1 MYQTD
6 YDEFKKTLSDL
17 CVSVNRPFN
26 DDLCRVFWDDL
37 KGAHLSEVRERAKYV
52 RACGKTRFTA
62 HDLRPERE
70 PPAPANT
77 YTAPD
82 PSFDDFHRFG
92 QRCLMKFATSYGGTL
107 SAEQMRDLVEEKNRL
122 VSDFRAMHREDE
134 VTAEQMREA
143 LFRAFERI
151 PA

>member
-37 KGAHLSEVRERAKYV
+37 RGQHLSAIRERAKYV

-62 HDLRPERE
+62 HDLKPEPE

-77 YTAPD
+77 YTP
-82 PSFDDFHRFG
+82 PPNFDDFHRFG
-92 QRCLMKFATSYGGTL
+92 QRCLMKFVMGANCEFT
-107 SAEQMRDLVEEKNRL
+107 AERMRDLVEAKNRL
-122 VSDFRAMHREDE
+122 VNDFRAMHREAE
-134 VTAEQMREA
+134 VTAQEMRDA
-143 LFRAFERI
+143 LFRAFER
-151 PA
+151 ATA

>member
-37 KGAHLSEVRERAKYV
+37 KSAHLSSVRERAKYL

-62 HDLRPERE
+62 NDLRPEPE
-70 PPAPANT
+70 AAPVPST
-77 YTAPD
+77 YTPPD

-92 QRCLMKFATSYGGTL
+92 QRCLMKFVLGQSGL
-107 SAEQMRDLVEEKNRL
+107 SAEQMRDLVEHKNRL
-122 VSDFRAMHREDE
+122 VNDFRAMHRETQD

-143 LFRAFERI
+143 LFGAFERV
-151 PA
+151 A